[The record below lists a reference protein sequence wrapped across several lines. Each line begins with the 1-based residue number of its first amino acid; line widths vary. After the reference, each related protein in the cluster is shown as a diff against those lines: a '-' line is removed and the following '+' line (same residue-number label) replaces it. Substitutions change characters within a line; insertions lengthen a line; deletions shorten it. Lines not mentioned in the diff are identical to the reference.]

1 MSVEEGVQSGTDE
14 NGKRERVR
22 ELLEEK
28 AFLHSQLTVTESDYR
43 DSVLALVRLAQDDT
57 SGSRAAAQV
66 LLSLYNGNEWHM
78 DLTDLGVLDLR
89 NLQHALIVIRGR
101 IVLGKGVEAAPE
113 NGDQVFREL
122 CERWT
127 AYSNDRRY
135 AARYDNGCVGD

>member
-1 MSVEEGVQSGTDE
+1 MQSGADE
-14 NGKRERVR
+14 NAKRERVR

-89 NLQHALIVIRGR
+89 NLQHALIVIRER
-101 IVLGKGVEAAPE
+101 IVLARSVEAVLE
-113 NGDQVFREL
+113 NGDQIFKQL
-122 CERWT
+122 CDRW
-127 AYSNDRRY
+127 ASYGNDRRY
-135 AARYDNGCVGD
+135 AQRYDNECAGG

>member
-1 MSVEEGVQSGTDE
+1 MQSGADE
-14 NGKRERVR
+14 NAKRERVR

-43 DSVLALVRLAQDDT
+43 DSVLALVRLTQNDT

-89 NLQHALIVIRGR
+89 NLQHALIVIRER
-101 IVLGKGVEAAPE
+101 IVLARSVEAVLE
-113 NGDQVFREL
+113 NGDQIFKQL
-122 CERWT
+122 CDRW
-127 AYSNDRRY
+127 ASYGNDRRY
-135 AARYDNGCVGD
+135 AQRYDNECAGG